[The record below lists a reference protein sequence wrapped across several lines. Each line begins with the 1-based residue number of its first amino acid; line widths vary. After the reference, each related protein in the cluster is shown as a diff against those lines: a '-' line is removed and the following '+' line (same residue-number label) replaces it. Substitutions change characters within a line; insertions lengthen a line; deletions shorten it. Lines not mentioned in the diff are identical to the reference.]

1 MQELK
6 EKFLE
11 LLDKDKEFR
20 YAVAGY
26 LGIAE
31 ILRRLDPLEE
41 TQRKILEE
49 IKALRENQEKLWE
62 NQNRMLENQNKLW
75 ENQSK
80 MWEEIKNLRENQ
92 EKLWEEIRAIRE
104 DQRKIWEEIKAIRE
118 DQRRMWEEIRV
129 LREDQSKMWEEIK
142 KLWEEVREIRLEMR
156 IMRAEQERMMVS
168 IEKLS
173 KEQEQ
178 IRITL
183 ERLTLSVEEEARD
196 VIRYRLKKELGI
208 EISLDRIFIDD
219 KEVNIY
225 GVSDEVCVIGEAT
238 VRLGTG
244 LVEELER
251 LIDKIRKEKPELLR
265 PKLIKVIYTD
275 YSVPQAIDLA
285 SNYNIWVLN
294 WKGDITSRK
303 IVQ

>member
-26 LGIAE
+26 LGITE
-31 ILRRLDPLEE
+31 ILRRLDHLEE

-104 DQRKIWEEIKAIRE
+104 YQRKIWEEIKAIRE

-129 LREDQSKMWEEIK
+129 LREDQNKMWEEIK

-156 IMRAEQERMMVS
+156 IMRAEQERMMVT

-173 KEQEQ
+173 KEHEQ

-196 VIRYRLKKELGI
+196 VIRYRLKNELGI

-265 PKLIKVIYTD
+265 PKLIKVIYAD
-275 YSVPQAIDLA
+275 YSVPKAIELA

-294 WKGDITSRK
+294 WKGDIISRK

>member
-31 ILRRLDPLEE
+31 TLRRLDYLEE
-41 TQRKILEE
+41 IQRKILEE

-62 NQNRMLENQNKLW
+62 NQN
-75 ENQSK
+75 K

-92 EKLWEEIRAIRE
+92 EKLWEEIKAIRE

-118 DQRRMWEEIRV
+118 DQN
-129 LREDQSKMWEEIK
+129 KMWEEIK

-156 IMRAEQERMMVS
+156 IMHAEQERMMVT

-196 VIRYRLKKELGI
+196 VIRYRLKNELGI

-225 GVSDEVCVIGEAT
+225 GVSDEVCVIGEAS

-265 PKLIKVIYTD
+265 PKLIKVIYAD
-275 YSVPQAIDLA
+275 YSVPKAIELA
-285 SNYNIWVLN
+285 SNCNIWVLN
-294 WKGDITSRK
+294 WEGDITSRK

>member
-26 LGIAE
+26 LGITE
-31 ILRRLDPLEE
+31 ILRRLDYLEE

-49 IKALRENQEKLWE
+49 IKALRENQEKLWV

-80 MWEEIKNLRENQ
+80 MWEEIRALRENQ
-92 EKLWEEIRAIRE
+92 EKLWEN
-104 DQRKIWEEIKAIRE
+104 QN
-118 DQRRMWEEIRV
+118 
-129 LREDQSKMWEEIK
+129 KMWEEIK

-156 IMRAEQERMMVS
+156 IMRAEQERMMVT

-178 IRITL
+178 MRITL

-196 VIRYRLKKELGI
+196 VIRYRLKNELGI

-275 YSVPQAIDLA
+275 YSVPKAIELA

-303 IVQ
+303 VVQ

>member
-31 ILRRLDPLEE
+31 ILRRLDYLEE

-62 NQNRMLENQNKLW
+62 NQNRMLENQHKLW

-80 MWEEIKNLRENQ
+80 MWDEIKG
-92 EKLWEEIRAIRE
+92 IRE
-104 DQRKIWEEIKAIRE
+104 DQNKIWEEIKAIRE

-129 LREDQSKMWEEIK
+129 LREDQNKMWEEIK

-156 IMRAEQERMMVS
+156 IMRAEQERMMVT

-178 IRITL
+178 MRITL

-196 VIRYRLKKELGI
+196 VIRYRLKNELGI

-265 PKLIKVIYTD
+265 PKLIKVIYAD
-275 YSVPQAIDLA
+275 YSVPKAIELA

-294 WKGDITSRK
+294 WKGDIISRK
-303 IVQ
+303 VVQ